1 MTKPQRGPRDPEAL
15 RQANE
20 LFAEVRRLGALGQ
33 HAEAQ
38 AVQEKANPIWMRGL
52 GRSGG

>member
-1 MTKPQRGPRDPEAL
+1 MG
-15 RQANE
+15 QAQE

-38 AVQEKANPIWMRGL
+38 AVQERANIFWMQGL
-52 GRSGG
+52 GRISQSRASKGDLS